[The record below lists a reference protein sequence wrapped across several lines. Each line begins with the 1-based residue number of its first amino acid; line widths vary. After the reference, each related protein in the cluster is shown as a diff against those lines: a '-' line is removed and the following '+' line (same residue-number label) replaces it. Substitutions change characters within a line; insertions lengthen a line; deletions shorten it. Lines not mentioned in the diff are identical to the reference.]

1 MKNKDH
7 FPGVHVRASR
17 IHIFGNDR
25 PCRNARKEG
34 MFCLEI
40 VAGILANSIALLADS
55 LDMLADAAI
64 YGIALYAVGKPD
76 SAKRAAA
83 LTSGIFQ
90 GVLGLLLVAEVIRR
104 FLYGSEPT
112 SLIMIMVGV
121 AALAANISC
130 LWLLRKQREGEVH
143 IRASWIFTRT
153 DALANLG
160 TIFGGGLVLATR
172 SALPDL
178 IVGAAI
184 SLVVLYGS
192 FEIVRDA
199 AAEKLS
205 EAKTKRGG

>member
-1 MKNKDH
+1 MSCDCH
-7 FPGVHVRASR
+7 PEDGAEIQRHVLVLLLA
-17 IHIFGNDR
+17 I
-25 PCRNARKEG
+25 NAT

-40 VAGILANSIALLADS
+40 VAGILANSTALLADS

-76 SAKRAAA
+76 SAKRTAA
-83 LTSGIFQ
+83 LISGIFQ
-90 GVLGLLLVAEVIRR
+90 GVLGLLVIGEVIRH
-104 FLYGSEPT
+104 FLCGSEPT
-112 SLIMIMVGV
+112 PLVMIMVGA
-121 AALAANISC
+121 AALAANVSC
-130 LWLLRKQREGEVH
+130 LCLLRKQRLGEVH

-160 TIFGGGLVLATR
+160 TILGGGLVLAAR

-184 SLVVLYGS
+184 ALIVLYGS
-192 FEIVRDA
+192 FEIVRDV

-205 EAKTKRGG
+205 EAGTKRHGA

>member
-1 MKNKDH
+1 MSCDCRRE
-7 FPGVHVRASR
+7 GVEIQRHVFVLLLA
-17 IHIFGNDR
+17 I
-25 PCRNARKEG
+25 NAT
-34 MFCLEI
+34 MFWLEI
-40 VAGILANSIALLADS
+40 VSGILANSTALMADS

-64 YGIALYAVGKPD
+64 YGIALYAVGKPN

-104 FLYGSEPT
+104 FLYGREPA
-112 SLIMIMVGV
+112 SLVMIAVGA

-143 IRASWIFTRT
+143 VRASWIFTRT

-184 SLVVLYGS
+184 ALVVLYGS
-192 FEIVRDA
+192 FEIVRDVA
-199 AAEKLS
+199 VQKLS
-205 EAKTKRGG
+205 ETDR

>member
-1 MKNKDH
+1 MSCDCHREDN
-7 FPGVHVRASR
+7 VEIQRHVLVLLLA
-17 IHIFGNDR
+17 I
-25 PCRNARKEG
+25 NAT
-34 MFCLEI
+34 MFCLEV
-40 VAGILANSIALLADS
+40 VAGMLANSTALLADS

-76 SAKRAAA
+76 SAKRRAAF
-83 LTSGIFQ
+83 TSGIFQ
-90 GVLGLLLVAEVIRR
+90 GVLGLLVVGEVIRH

-112 SLIMIMVGV
+112 SRVMIIVGG

-130 LWLLRKQREGEVH
+130 LWLLRKQRRGEVH

-160 TIFGGGLVLATR
+160 TIVGGGLVLATR

-192 FEIVRDA
+192 FEIVRDVTT
-199 AAEKLS
+199 EKLS
-205 EAKTKRGG
+205 EAGTKRHGA

>member
-1 MKNKDH
+1 MSCDCHREDN
-7 FPGVHVRASR
+7 VEIQRHVLVLLLA
-17 IHIFGNDR
+17 I
-25 PCRNARKEG
+25 NAT
-34 MFCLEI
+34 MFCLEGL
-40 VAGILANSIALLADS
+40 AGILANSTALLADS
-55 LDMLADAAI
+55 LDMLADSAI
-64 YGIALYAVGKPD
+64 YGIALYAVGKPA
-76 SAKRAAA
+76 SAKRTAA

-90 GVLGLLLVAEVIRR
+90 GVLGLLVASEVIRH

-112 SLIMIMVGV
+112 SLVMIIVGA

-130 LWLLRKQREGEVH
+130 LWLLRKERRGEVH

-160 TIFGGGLVLATR
+160 TIVGGGLVLATR

-192 FEIVRDA
+192 FEIVRDVTT
-199 AAEKLS
+199 EKLS
-205 EAKTKRGG
+205 EAGTKRHGA